1 MEYTVPRESTYLLRH
16 SHFFYL
22 GLDEVMHLEI
32 ILKNNIIETK
42 VNIITHLS
50 IIHGIELWIQ

>member
-1 MEYTVPRESTYLLRH
+1 MEYIVPQESTYLLRH

-22 GLDEVMHLEI
+22 GLDEVMHFEI
-32 ILKNNIIETK
+32 ILKNNIIEMK
-42 VNIITHLS
+42 AKIITHLS